1 MAKVLMKGN
10 EAIAEAAIR
19 AGCLNYFAY
28 PITPQSE
35 VAEYLAWR
43 MPEVGGVFLQGES
56 EVAVSYMIHGAA
68 SAGERVFTTSSSP
81 GISLMS
87 EAVSYMIGAQVPA
100 VFVNIM
106 RGGPGLGGILPS
118 QADYAQATKGIGH
131 GDGRMLVMAPATVQ
145 EAAEMVM
152 QAFPLAERYR
162 NPVMIL
168 GDGLIGQMME
178 PVEFPDHLKS
188 EPSNKDQW
196 ATNGMDTRGSDKPN
210 VVKSLYLDPEDL
222 NDHNL
227 ELRAKYERMKQ
238 EIVRSE
244 AHNLDGDYRILIV
257 AYGTM
262 SRVCKTAV
270 DDLKSQGLEVG
281 LLRPQTLYPFPEQAV
296 YDAAVKPHCQ
306 KVLSIEMNMG
316 QMLEDVERSI
326 KGCKPV
332 QWYGKCGGDIPTPEE
347 IIELIQAEVACKS
360 ERQSWPRHFRNLD
373 ASMTDRPTI
382 VRVAPMAWPIAWWPR
397 SLMNWGFADV
407 RWGWRRWAAPY

>member
-1 MAKVLMKGN
+1 MSKVLMKGN

-68 SAGERVFTTSSSP
+68 SAGARVFTTSSSP

-87 EAVSYMIGAQVPA
+87 EGISYMAGAQVPA

-118 QADYAQATKGIGH
+118 QADYLQATKGIGH
-131 GDGRMLVMAPATVQ
+131 GDGRLLVMAPATVQ

-152 QAFPLAERYR
+152 EAFPLAEKYR

-178 PVEFPDHLKS
+178 PVEFPDDLKS
-188 EPSNKDQW
+188 EPSNKDEW
-196 ATNGMDTRGSDKPN
+196 ATNGIDSRGAQTPN
-210 VVKSLYLDPEDL
+210 IVRSLFLDPTAL
-222 NDHNL
+222 NENNL
-227 ELRAKYERMKQ
+227 TLRAKYEQMKQ
-238 EIVRSE
+238 EEVRYE
-244 AHNLDGDYRILIV
+244 AYNVDAEYLVLMV
-257 AYGTM
+257 SYGTM

-270 DDLKSQGLEVG
+270 DELKTQGVEVG
-281 LLRPQTLYPFPEQAV
+281 LIRPQTVFPFPEDAIFQA
-296 YDAAVKPHCQ
+296 AEKPHCR
-306 KVLSIEMNMG
+306 KVLCVEMSMG
-316 QMLEDVERSI
+316 QMLEDVQRSVH
-326 KGCKPV
+326 GSCPV
-332 QWYGKCGGDIPTPEE
+332 QWYGKCGGDVPTPEE
-347 IIELIQAEVACKS
+347 IIDL
-360 ERQSWPRHFRNLD
+360 
-373 ASMTDRPTI
+373 
-382 VRVAPMAWPIAWWPR
+382 VRTEME
-397 SLMNWGFADV
+397 SN
-407 RWGWRRWAAPY
+407 